1 MSLFGFLN
9 KSSGHVPL
17 FNDIC
22 TYHKIDRNNRTLL
35 NNIAQ
40 KFSPDNPVKIF
51 LDRDCLQKA
60 VNDPEFTDAA
70 DKINEYLLKWFDE

>member
-9 KSSGHVPL
+9 QSSGHVPL
-17 FNDIC
+17 FNDLC
-22 TYHKIDRNNRTLL
+22 MYHKVDRKNRILL

-51 LDRDCLQKA
+51 LDRECMQRA
-60 VNDPEFTDAA
+60 IADPEFSNFV
-70 DKINEYLLKWFDE
+70 DKINEFITNWFDN